1 MEGVSD
7 NQYQKVGTKK
17 PNPWGLHDLHGNV
30 MEWVL
35 DQYDPKGYAAWG
47 AEALNPWAK
56 PSTLWGRTARGGSWF
71 DDAVELRSS
80 ARRPSKDQWKQTDP
94 QLPKSLWYLTDAK
107 WIGFRLVRPLR
118 IPSPEE
124 MYYIWN
130 CGRPE
135 ELAARTAAAAAPA
148 AAK

>member
-1 MEGVSD
+1 
-7 NQYQKVGTKK
+7 
-17 PNPWGLHDLHGNV
+17 
-30 MEWVL
+30 
-35 DQYDPKGYAAWG
+35 
-47 AEALNPWAK
+47 
-56 PSTLWGRTARGGSWF
+56 
-71 DDAVELRSS
+71 
-80 ARRPSKDQWKQTDP
+80 
-94 QLPKSLWYLTDAK
+94 LTDAK

-148 AAK
+148 AQ